1 MNRSMKTA
9 LTAAFC
15 AVAGAC
21 SSYSMSESET
31 NHEHGVATEVRTERK
46 VTESRTWKVTEERSA
61 GIIQDINAKNPR
73 IGHFV
78 KTAAGYV
85 VFPDV
90 TKGGLGLGGAYGEGV
105 VYQNGRMI
113 GRSTLTQGTIGP
125 QLGGQRYTEI
135 VFFQTESDLARF
147 KAGDFTL
154 AAQASAVAASAGDG
168 VNADYS
174 DGVAVFTLHE
184 EGLMFEASVG
194 GQKFTFHPKGDGQSA
209 SSY

>member
-1 MNRSMKTA
+1 MNRSIKIA

-15 AVAGAC
+15 AAAGAC
-21 SSYSMSESET
+21 SSYTMSESENT
-31 NHEHGVATEVRTERK
+31 SERTVTVERSEKKVAEHRSAWHATED
-46 VTESRTWKVTEERSA
+46 RSDK
-61 GIIQDINAKNPR
+61 IVQEINTIHPR
-73 IGHFV
+73 IGYFV

-90 TKGGLGLGGAYGEGV
+90 TKGGFGLGGAYGEGV

-113 GRSTLTQGTIGP
+113 GHATLAQGTIGP

-135 VFFQTESDLARF
+135 VFFHNESDLARF

-154 AAQASAVAASAGDG
+154 AAQTSAVAASAGDS

-174 DGVAVFTLHE
+174 DGVAVFTYGE
-184 EGLMFEASVG
+184 EGLMFEAAVG
-194 GQKFTFHPKGDGQSA
+194 GQKFTFYPLEDGRTV
-209 SSY
+209 SSH